1 MDNFIQIIFAFIVAW
16 LSKPLLKI
24 ILDQVTVLRNYL
36 YIELSFRKY
45 NYGINVN
52 ILFVAAIII
61 LGIFI
66 PKQVDFEN
74 KIERYKTEIAVYK
87 EGTKS
92 TPELLTEA
100 GKVIELEKQ
109 IKVSE
114 FINFSWQCLLYI
126 LILFLGVRLAFSTI
140 INDNLSKFERDLKI
154 LKPTISEEDYNL
166 LESLWAQMKNQENF
180 NEIRD
185 KMKELK
191 KMK

>member
-61 LGIFI
+61 FGIFI

-114 FINFSWQCLLYI
+114 FINFSWQFLLYI